1 MTELKAGTRGTVG
14 KTTLG
19 IRCEIV
25 TDKPDGF
32 GRIVIKHGDP
42 EEFMI
47 VFTDDFTP
55 DPEPPTTVMVE
66 MAIEDAQ
73 EVVIWRGLGTRSA
86 GEALDRVASA
96 AAKALKKAGIS

>member
-66 MAIEDAQ
+66 MSVDMARK
-73 EVVIWRGLGTRSA
+73 WRLINSCGDLSCGDYFCVTGR
-86 GEALDRVASA
+86 A
-96 AAKALKKAGIS
+96 AAKALREAGIS